1 MDDIFVPEHW
11 QNICKRVSTIA
22 KENIFPYV
30 RSNRVRSGIL
40 SELFENQSAEYFT
53 SIGIKTKSC
62 DTDKEPDL
70 TFVDRNQT
78 CEIKVTSSNKQEWMG
93 NHVSKKNSEY
103 VLISWKYTDTL
114 EFSVINVYLS
124 QDDWNRLGNYNGTK
138 INSKTLQNKKIKV
151 LV

>member
-11 QNICKRVSTIA
+11 QNICEKVKAIA
-22 KENIFPYV
+22 EENIFPYV
-30 RSNRVRSGIL
+30 RSKRVRSGVM

-70 TFVDRNQT
+70 TFVDRGET
-78 CEIKVTSSNKQEWMG
+78 CEIKVTSSTKQEWMG
-93 NHVSKKNSEY
+93 NHISKKNSEY
-103 VLISWKYTDTL
+103 ILISWEYTDTL
-114 EFSVINVYLS
+114 KFSVINVFLN
-124 QDDWNRLGNYNGTK
+124 QEDWNRLGNYNGTK
-138 INSKTLQNKKIKV
+138 INSKTLQNKKVKI